1 MTIMTVIYI
10 LVGIIALCGL
20 IGTVVFVQSWLKHGV
35 RIAREELSNKD
46 IEFINNYEYCP
57 QEATMIKYRVA
68 FNNNSKYQHDTGYLT
83 TEEYRELP
91 ILELSEIEFKTPE
104 EARDWF
110 EKYEDTLDPNDNYNT
125 PVIVRLGSR
134 ASRETNHA

>member
-20 IGTVVFVQSWLKHGV
+20 IGTAVFVQSWFKHGV
-35 RIAREELSNKD
+35 RIAREELSDKD

-57 QEATMIKYRVA
+57 QERATMIKYRVA
-68 FNNNSKYQHDTGYLT
+68 FNIMQHTDYLT

-134 ASRETNHA
+134 ASRETNYA